1 MVEIAA
7 RHETATGVL
16 SFQRS
21 EGRRQIVH
29 KCCIS
34 DAVVEVWMVYDTRDD
49 TGITAWK
56 SAGS

>member
-7 RHETATGVL
+7 QHETTT
-16 SFQRS
+16 QT

-49 TGITAWK
+49 TGNSAWK